1 MLSSIQQHSGGKCS
15 ALSSFFASLF
25 VVKDLSK
32 EKLFNAANAYS
43 FVNCAYWSLS
53 ITSVYHR
60 YSFRKSENQV
70 FGTSPAL
77 SVRKYRSFR
86 AMALQD
92 PYSGVS
98 WTDGTSPSTISLTI
112 HDNTVEVVA
121 APGVTDS
128 ELRKAFD
135 SILFKQWI
143 NNMKSERGI
152 LALDDRCCLKKVLI
166 QSVDMFG
173 ERVGFLKF
181 KAEVVDKETGSKLPG
196 IVFARGGSVAILMV
210 LECEGESYVVLTE
223 QARVPVGRTILE
235 LPAGMLDG
243 DRGDFV
249 GTAAREVE
257 EETGIHINS
266 GDLVNLTAF
275 LDPSTGNKMFPSPG
289 GCDEEISLLLYGGHV
304 KKEVVEALH
313 GRETGLRSHGE
324 LIKLHIVPYKTL
336 WRVTADSKALAAITL
351 YEMAKKE
358 GILPL
363 QQNTPELF
371 SS

>member
-1 MLSSIQQHSGGKCS
+1 MLSFIQQHSGRKCS
-15 ALSSFFASLF
+15 ALSSFSSSLF
-25 VVKDLSK
+25 VVKVLSK
-32 EKLFNAANAYS
+32 EKLFNASIACS
-43 FVNCAYWSLS
+43 SVSCAYQSLS
-53 ITSVYHR
+53 IASVYHR

-70 FGTSPAL
+70 SGTSSAL
-77 SVRKYRSFR
+77 SFR
-86 AMALQD
+86 AMACQE

-98 WTDGTSPSTISLTI
+98 RTDVTTPSTLSLTTR
-112 HDNTVEVVA
+112 DNMAEVVA

-143 NNMKSERGI
+143 NNMKSGRGI
-152 LALDDRCCLKKVLI
+152 LALDNRCCLKKVLI

-181 KAEVVDKETGSKLPG
+181 KAEVVDKATGSKLPG
-196 IVFARGGSVAILMV
+196 IVFARGGAVAILMV
-210 LECEGESYVVLTE
+210 LECDGESYAVLTE
-223 QARVPVGRTILE
+223 QARVPIGRTILE
-235 LPAGMLDG
+235 LPAGMLD
-243 DRGDFV
+243 DDSGDFI
-249 GTAAREVE
+249 GTAAREVKE
-257 EETGIHINS
+257 EIGIHISS
-266 GDLVNLTAF
+266 GDLINLTAF

-289 GCDEEISLLLYGGHV
+289 GCDEEISLLFYGGHV

-313 GRETGLRSHGE
+313 GRETGLRSEGE
-324 LIKLHIVPYKTL
+324 LIRVHIVPYKTL
-336 WRVTADSKALAAITL
+336 WRVTADSKALAAIAI

-363 QQNTPELF
+363 QQNALEF